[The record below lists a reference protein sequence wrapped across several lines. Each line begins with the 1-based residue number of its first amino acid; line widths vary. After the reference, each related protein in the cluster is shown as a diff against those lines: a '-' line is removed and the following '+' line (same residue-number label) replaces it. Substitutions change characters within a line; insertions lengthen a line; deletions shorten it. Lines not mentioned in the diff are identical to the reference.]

1 MKNIRL
7 VTLSFLLSSLL
18 YSQDSRQ
25 TVAVIDFDASGIS
38 QLEATS
44 LTNRF
49 RTAVGDVGAMRLVER
64 GKMEEVLQEQGFQL
78 TGCTSIV
85 ARNLLPLYFEECAVE
100 VGQLLGVQN
109 MIGGSIGR
117 VGETFT
123 IDVRMISVQ
132 SGISLMTKQQTY
144 AGEID
149 DLIIEIEVL
158 AYELYD
164 ATIPDELEARRIAGV
179 VVKDLYGT
187 SVVLD
192 GDKVRVAESGGVP
205 VAQGIPQKTRMGAV
219 VRSMA
224 VPGLGQFYS
233 GNKLFGTG
241 FLVGE
246 LAVAGLFY
254 TTYTAYQTA
263 TDDYNGFQSLYDSER
278 DPELISELRG
288 NILQSLDDIESN
300 KALMDQLASAAIG
313 IWAVN
318 VAHAFLDYRSFFL
331 KPDNDTAQKDPL
343 FKLAY
348 DPTTRSHQLR
358 FTIDLD

>member
-1 MKNIRL
+1 MKNIRF
-7 VTLSFLLSSLL
+7 VTLSFLLSSIL
-18 YSQDSRQ
+18 YSQDFRQ
-25 TVAVIDFDASGIS
+25 TVAVIDFDPSGIS

-64 GKMEEVLQEQGFQL
+64 GMMEEVLQEQGFQQ
-78 TGCTSIV
+78 TGCTS
-85 ARNLLPLYFEECAVE
+85 EECAVE

-132 SGISLMTKQQTY
+132 SGISLMTKQKTY
-144 AGEID
+144 AGKID
-149 DLIIEIEVL
+149 GLIIEVEVL
-158 AYELYD
+158 AYELYG
-164 ATIPDELEARRIAGV
+164 TTVPDELEARRIAGV
-179 VVKDLYGT
+179 
-187 SVVLD
+187 
-192 GDKVRVAESGGVP
+192 P
-205 VAQGIPQKTRMGAV
+205 VAAVAVAQKTRMGAV
-219 VRSMA
+219 IRSMA

-254 TTYTAYQTA
+254 TTYTAYQAA
-263 TDDYNGFQSLYDSER
+263 TDDYNGFQSLYDTER
-278 DPELISELRG
+278 DPESISELRG

-300 KALMDQLASAAIG
+300 KALMDQLSTAAIG
-313 IWAVN
+313 LWAIN
-318 VAHAFLDYRSFFL
+318 VAHV
-331 KPDNDTAQKDPL
+331 L
-343 FKLAY
+343 FIEA
-348 DPTTRSHQLR
+348 
-358 FTIDLD
+358 

>member
-1 MKNIRL
+1 VLDVKNIKL
-7 VTLSFLLSSLL
+7 VTLSFLLSSIL

-25 TVAVIDFDASGIS
+25 TVAVIDFDPSGIS

-64 GKMEEVLQEQGFQL
+64 GMMEEVLQEQGFQQ
-78 TGCTSIV
+78 TGCTS
-85 ARNLLPLYFEECAVE
+85 EECAVE

-132 SGISLMTKQQTY
+132 SGISLMTKQKTY
-144 AGEID
+144 AGKID
-149 DLIIEIEVL
+149 GLIIEIEVL

-179 VVKDLYGT
+179 
-187 SVVLD
+187 
-192 GDKVRVAESGGVP
+192 P

-219 VRSMA
+219 IRSMA

-241 FLVGE
+241 FLAGE
-246 LAVAGLFY
+246 LAVVGLFAA
-254 TTYTAYQTA
+254 TFSTYQTA
-263 TDDYNGFQSLYDSER
+263 TDNYNNYNNLYLNEENQD
-278 DPELISELRG
+278 LIVEYRAEVEKSH
-288 NILQSLDDIESN
+288 QDIEAS
-300 KALMDQLASAAIG
+300 KALMDNLASAAGG
-313 IWAVN
+313 IWALN
-318 VAHAFLDYRSFFL
+318 VVHAFLI
-331 KPDNDTAQKDPL
+331 KPDNSTASKEHPIR
-343 FKLAY
+343 FTY
-348 DPTTRSHQLR
+348 DPQTRSTGIR
-358 FTIDLD
+358 FTIALD

>member
-7 VTLSFLLSSLL
+7 VTLSFLLSSILF
-18 YSQDSRQ
+18 SQDFRQ

-64 GKMEEVLQEQGFQL
+64 GKMEEVLQEQGFQQ

-132 SGISLMTKQQTY
+132 SGISLKTKQQTY

-164 ATIPDELEARRIAGV
+164 TTIPDELEARRIAGV
-179 VVKDLYGT
+179 
-187 SVVLD
+187 
-192 GDKVRVAESGGVP
+192 P
-205 VAQGIPQKTRMGAV
+205 VAAVAVAQKTRMGAV
-219 VRSMA
+219 IRSMA

-233 GNKLFGTG
+233 GSKLFGTG

-263 TDDYNGFQSLYDSER
+263 TDDYNGFQALYDTER
-278 DPELISELRG
+278 DPELISELSG

-300 KALMDQLASAAIG
+300 KALMDQLSTAAIG
-313 IWAVN
+313 LWAIN
-318 VAHAFLDYRSFFL
+318 VAHAFIL
-331 KPDNDTAQKDPL
+331 KPDNGTAHKEPVI
-343 FKLAY
+343 KLAY
-348 DPTTRSHQLR
+348 DPTTQSHQLR

>member
-1 MKNIRL
+1 MKNIRF
-7 VTLSFLLSSLL
+7 VTLSFLFSSLL
-18 YSQDSRQ
+18 YSQDFRQ

-64 GKMEEVLQEQGFQL
+64 GMMEEVLQEQGFQQ
-78 TGCTSIV
+78 TGCTS
-85 ARNLLPLYFEECAVE
+85 EECAVE

-123 IDVRMISVQ
+123 LDVRMISVQ
-132 SGISLMTKQQTY
+132 SGISLMTKQKTY
-144 AGEID
+144 AGKID
-149 DLIIEIEVL
+149 GLIIEVEVL
-158 AYELYD
+158 AYELYG
-164 ATIPDELEARRIAGV
+164 TTVPDELEARRIAGV
-179 VVKDLYGT
+179 
-187 SVVLD
+187 
-192 GDKVRVAESGGVP
+192 P
-205 VAQGIPQKTRMGAV
+205 VAAVAVAQKTRMGAV
-219 VRSMA
+219 IRSMA

-233 GNKLFGTG
+233 GSKLFGTG

-263 TDDYNGFQSLYDSER
+263 TDDYNGFQALYDTER
-278 DPELISELRG
+278 DPELISELSG

-300 KALMDQLASAAIG
+300 KALMDQLSTAAIG
-313 IWAVN
+313 LWAIN
-318 VAHAFLDYRSFFL
+318 VAHAFIL
-331 KPDNDTAQKDPL
+331 KPDNGTAHKEPVI
-343 FKLAY
+343 KLAY
-348 DPTTRSHQLR
+348 DPTTQSHQLR